1 MELTTLRYFA
11 AIVAEGHMT
20 RAAETLGVTQPAL
33 SAMLRKLES
42 EVGAPL
48 LHRTPKGVEPT
59 EAGRAFLR
67 HAEEALRQAEEA
79 KSSVRELLGLER
91 GSISLGGGATAI
103 TYLGPPVVSRFRRA
117 HPGVRF
123 YIREAGSG
131 AVARSVL
138 DGELDLGIV
147 TLPLKGA
154 GVQDLLVTPWLDDEL
169 RLIAPPRSRFENRRT
184 FRWRDI
190 DGEPIVAFEAGSA
203 VREVVDRAAELQG
216 VSLRPVMELRSIES
230 IKRMVSAGVGFG
242 FVSKFALG
250 AREGLECRDGRL
262 ARSLAIVRRADRV
275 PSAAV
280 GEFEKALLGAGRG
293 KR

>member
-11 AIVAEGHMT
+11 TIAAKGHMT
-20 RAAETLGVTQPAL
+20 RAAASLGVTQPAL
-33 SAMLRKLES
+33 SAMLRKLEA

-67 HAEEALRQAEEA
+67 HAEEALRQADEA
-79 KSSVRELLGLER
+79 KASVRELLGLEK
-91 GSISLGGGATAI
+91 GSVSLGGGATAI
-103 TYLGPPVVSRFRRA
+103 TYLGPPVVSRFRRE

-154 GVQDLLVTPWLDDEL
+154 GAGDLLVTPWIDDEL
-169 RLIAPPRSRFENRRT
+169 RLIAPPGSRFERRRS
-184 FRWRDI
+184 FRWRDLE
-190 DGEPIVAFEAGSA
+190 GEPIVAFEVGSA
-203 VREVVDRAAELQG
+203 VRDVVDRAAEREG
-216 VSLRPVMELRSIES
+216 VSPRPVMELRSIES

-242 FVSKFALG
+242 FVSRFALSAG
-250 AREGLECRDGRL
+250 EGLECRDGKL
-262 ARSLAIVRRADRV
+262 TRSLAIVRRADRV

-280 GEFEKALLGAGRG
+280 GAFEKALLASRNA
-293 KR
+293 KK